1 MLTGGHG
8 LTHALGGT
16 NFELRGPEF
25 GLISPSVHWQWD
37 AGQRPF
43 LRVASKTHFFLG
55 WWLILLEM
63 KVQLLTLCPFQ
74 MEISFGAM
82 FLKMVWDTDIYQ
94 TMLVLLTITGIYT
107 ITGEVAVTTRG
118 LILTQTLSRVQ
129 GATEV
134 SQSL

>member
-1 MLTGGHG
+1 MPLEVLT
-8 LTHALGGT
+8 LNSEGT
-16 NFELRGPEF
+16 EF

-43 LRVASKTHFFLG
+43 LHVASKTHFFLG

-107 ITGEVAVTTRG
+107 ITGEVVVTTRG
-118 LILTQTLSRVQ
+118 LILTQTLSRVR

>member
-1 MLTGGHG
+1 MNSE
-8 LTHALGGT
+8 A
-16 NFELRGPEF
+16 PEF

-43 LRVASKTHFFLG
+43 LHVASKTHFFLG

>member
-1 MLTGGHG
+1 MPLEVLT
-8 LTHALGGT
+8 LNSEGT
-16 NFELRGPEF
+16 EF

-43 LRVASKTHFFLG
+43 LHVASKTHFFLG

-118 LILTQTLSRVQ
+118 LILTQTLSRVR